1 MTTSGPRSRRGEV
14 TRAAVLDA
22 ARAVLVDDGL
32 DRFVLRD
39 IAGRAGITLG
49 NLQYYFATR
58 DDLLEAV
65 IRAEFDR
72 DLATFRREIA
82 GRSTPAAELAGISRR
97 LVENWCTGGGS
108 VFAALSLLAY
118 HDERFAR
125 LNAEIY
131 RTFYAELGDLI
142 RRIDRRA
149 SDDDVAARTLLVT
162 SLLDGVALQTHA
174 AVHDAASCNDLLARA
189 TALVGAIATGAA
201 PRRTTNR

>member
-1 MTTSGPRSRRGEV
+1 MTGRRSARGEA
-14 TRAAVLDA
+14 TRTAVLDA
-22 ARAVLVDDGL
+22 ARAVLINDGL
-32 DRFVLRD
+32 ERFVLRD
-39 IAGRAGITLG
+39 IAARSGITLG

-72 DLATFRREIA
+72 DLATF
-82 GRSTPAAELAGISRR
+82 GRLVADRTAPTDELADISRG

-131 RTFYAELGDLI
+131 ATFYAELGDLI
-142 RRIDRRA
+142 RRIDPRA
-149 SDDDVAARTLLVT
+149 SDEEVGARVLLVT

-174 AVHDAASCNDLLARA
+174 AVRDDAACGNLLARA

-201 PRRTTNR
+201 PGRAGAA